1 MATIFVDINA
11 LGANNGSSFVN
22 AFTDLQSALA
32 VAGNGDQ
39 VFVADGTYTPTDTTD
54 RDISFV
60 IPSGVE
66 VFGGF
71 SGTETELSQRNVEEN
86 ITILSGNIGDSS
98 AGDNSHQVVEISN
111 TSASTILDGFTIT
124 EGNANGTTSSFRD
137 NQDNGAGIFGV
148 DANARLNN
156 LIIINNSAIAD
167 GGGLFLGL
175 DSNVS
180 VNNVSFVDNSAS
192 NEGGA
197 IFVEIGN
204 NSLNLTNSLFI
215 NNQSTGGGAIHIN
228 DIEILNV
235 INNTFSNNQG
245 GVADSLFDDTGVVRA
260 GENRTIANNIFADD
274 APIPNAQ
281 LLLDDTITDASI
293 NISNN
298 LIQGT
303 ATLPETGV
311 VIGSGNLTDTDPL
324 FVDPANGDFS
334 LQLISPGIDAGDN
347 SVIGSET
354 DLFNNP
360 RIFNS
365 IVDIGAIEF
374 GVLLSIDSAP
384 TIIEGDEGNTN
395 AEFTVTLLDTLGN
408 PATEEITVNFT
419 AISDTA
425 IASSD
430 FEPTAGTLTFS
441 PGTTTQTINV
451 PIIGDQLLESDETF
465 SVELSGVTGNALIAD
480 NSSEITISNDDPQRQ
495 ISIADATILEGDSG
509 ISSLDFTLS
518 LDQEYV
524 EPITVDFN
532 LVNNLAIAG
541 EDFNATNGTITFNP
555 GETTQTLSVG
565 IIGDEEFEASET
577 FFVELSNPSSAA
589 IIQDEQA
596 TGTITNDDLG
606 APLLESLDTP
616 ITRFQNSNI
625 PGTFLFA
632 NPSESNSIR
641 SNFPQFVEE
650 GTAFRVADE
659 PGEGLNPIYR
669 FQSANNPGT
678 FLFANETERQSINAN
693 FSSSFNEEG
702 IAFFV
707 FSASSGIGE
716 TLTRFQNS
724 DLPGTFIFASPS
736 ESNLIRRNFPQ
747 FIEEGAAFNVAF

>member
-11 LGANNGSSFVN
+11 SGANNGSSFVN

-39 VFVADGTYTPTDTTD
+39 VFVADGTYTQTDTTD

-71 SGTETELSQRNVEEN
+71 SGTETELSQRNIDAN
-86 ITILSGNIGDSS
+86 ITILSGNIGEDTSS
-98 AGDNSHQVVEISN
+98 DNSYHVVDISD
-111 TSASTILDGFTIT
+111 TVSSTTIDGFTIT
-124 EGNANGTTSSFRD
+124 EGQADTD
-137 NQDNGAGIFGV
+137 NFGISTDDGGGIFGFEN
-148 DANARLNN
+148 ANATIRNS
-156 LIIINNSAIAD
+156 IITDNFASGAGGGILTGENSSPNIINTIFENNSALLGGAVYFFDNLDPTIINSLFVDNEAQ
-167 GGGLFLGL
+167 GGGAVYHDASGIRIF
-175 DSNVS
+175 SNLEVVNS
-180 VNNVSFVDNSAS
+180 TFVNNVAS
-192 NEGGA
+192 EGSSLHIAKRNGDE
-197 IFVEIGN
+197 VE
-204 NSLNLTNSLFI
+204 
-215 NNQSTGGGAIHIN
+215 Q
-228 DIEILNV
+228 IE
-235 INNTFSNNQG
+235 
-245 GVADSLFDDTGVVRA
+245 
-260 GENRTIANNIFADD
+260 NNIFWDTNGRD
-274 APIPNAQ
+274 NPILVRTTFGAFDPPS
-281 LLLDDTITDASI
+281 ITN
-293 NISNN
+293 NI
-298 LIQGT
+298 
-303 ATLPETGV
+303 
-311 VIGSGNLTDTDPL
+311 VIGGYEEEGSENNIDADPL
-324 FVDPANGDFS
+324 FIDPDNNDFR
-334 LQLISPGIDAGDN
+334 LQLGSPGIDAGNNDAIN
-347 SVIGSET
+347 LET
-354 DLFNNP
+354 DILDNP
-360 RIFNS
+360 RVFNET
-365 IVDIGAIEF
+365 VDIGAIEF
-374 GVLLSIDSAP
+374 GVLLSIDSTP

-451 PIIGDQLLESDETF
+451 PIIGDQLLENDETF
-465 SVELSGVTGNALIAD
+465 SVELGGVTGNALIAD

-495 ISIADATILEGDSG
+495 ISIADATVLEGDSG

-532 LVNNLAIAG
+532 LVNNLAIAD

-577 FFVELSNPSSAA
+577 FFVQLSNPSSAA

>member
-11 LGANNGSSFVN
+11 SGGNNGSSFVN

-39 VFVADGTYTPTDTTD
+39 IFVADGTYTPTDTTD

-71 SGTETELSQRNVEEN
+71 SGNETELSQRNIEEN
-86 ITILSGNIGDSS
+86 VTILSGNIGNDS
-98 AGDNSHQVVEISN
+98 AGDNSHQVVDISD

-124 EGNANGTTSSFRD
+124 EGNANGDSASLSN
-137 NQDNGAGIFGV
+137 NQNSGAGIFGA
-148 DANARLNN
+148 DANAQLNN
-156 LIIINNSAIAD
+156 LIIINNSAIGD
-167 GGGLFLGL
+167 GGGLFLAR
-175 DSNVS
+175 DSNGS
-180 VNNVSFVDNSAS
+180 VNNVTFIDNSAS
-192 NEGGA
+192 DEGGA
-197 IFVEIGN
+197 IFVQIGG

-215 NNQSTGGGAIHIN
+215 NNQSTGGGAIHTDRI
-228 DIEILNV
+228 DLLNV
-235 INNTFSNNQG
+235 INNTFINNQG
-245 GVADSLFDDTGVVRA
+245 GIADALFDDDFQINA
-260 GENRTIANNIFADD
+260 NRTIANNIFADD
-274 APIPNAQ
+274 AAIPNQQ
-281 LLLDDTITDASI
+281 LLLEDTTSRTETITV
-293 NISNN
+293 SNN
-298 LIQGT
+298 IFQGG
-303 ATLPETGV
+303 ATLPGEDD
-311 VIGSGNLTDTDPL
+311 VIGAGNLTDTDPL
-324 FVDPANGDFS
+324 FVDPANGDFR
-334 LQLISPGIDAGDN
+334 LQLTSPGIDAGDN
-347 SVIGSET
+347 NFIGSET
-354 DLFNNP
+354 DLSNNP

-365 IVDIGAIEF
+365 TVDIGAIEF

-451 PIIGDQLLESDETF
+451 PIIGDQLLENDETF
-465 SVELSGVTGNALIAD
+465 SVELGGVTGNALIA
-480 NSSEITISNDDPQRQ
+480 NSTSEITITNDDPQRQ
-495 ISIADATILEGDSG
+495 ISIADATILEGNSG

-532 LVNNLAIAG
+532 LVGNLAIAD

-641 SNFPQFVEE
+641 ANFPQFVEE

-678 FLFANETERQSINAN
+678 FLFANEAERQSINAN

-736 ESNLIRRNFPQ
+736 ESNLIRSNFPQ